1 VRAQKVPEAGVVPS
15 GAAAVAD
22 ERAALRVW
30 VGFIAM
36 SIGMF
41 MAVLDIQIVASSLP
55 EIQAALLIPLDRL
68 SWIQTAYLSAEI
80 VAIPLTGWV
89 TRGLSTRGA
98 FVVCVLGF
106 TMASAFCAGA
116 DSFWWLVP
124 ARIVQGFFGG
134 FLIPLVFS
142 AVFLMFED
150 GPARL
155 RATMLAGIMAML
167 APTLGPTI
175 GGFITERYSWH
186 WLFLINVP
194 PGLVVAAL
202 AAWAVSADRPDR
214 QGRARVDL
222 AAAPLLA
229 LFLAGLQ
236 IVLSEA
242 PAQGWTHPGILVLVV
257 LCLGGGVGPAWPCLA
272 PAM

>member
-1 VRAQKVPEAGVVPS
+1 M
-15 GAAAVAD
+15 AAAAD
-22 ERAALRVW
+22 RLARPRLW
-30 VGFIAM
+30 CGFVAM

-194 PGLVVAAL
+194 PGLVVAGL
-202 AAWAVSADRPDR
+202 AMWAVSVDRPHW
-214 QGRARVDL
+214 GSLAAIDL

-236 IVLSEA
+236 VVLSEA
-242 PAQGWTHPGILVLVV
+242 PAQGWDNPVMLALMA
-257 LCLGGGVGPAWPCLA
+257 LCLASGVGAVRRCRSCAAPLVDLA
-272 PAM
+272 